1 MAYTTIDDP
10 SAYFQTVLWTGDG
23 SAGNAIT
30 FDGNSDMQPD
40 FVWSKN
46 RDNTTSN
53 ILKDT
58 SRGGTS
64 SNDLYLL
71 SDSNSNEGDY
81 SVYRMD
87 FDSDGFTL
95 DGAGDTGFQGSG
107 TNMVSWC
114 WKADGGTT
122 STDTSGDID
131 STIQVNTTAG
141 ISIVLYEGNGV
152 DGATVPHGLGVAPA
166 VVHFKARDPAS
177 ARAWNTIAP
186 ALWGDGYWTNMF
198 DGDEAV
204 SDSSLS
210 NWTTNSS
217 NIVLGDGT
225 GHNIDGT
232 DYVAYCFTDIQGY
245 SKFGEYKGNNDDD
258 GPFVY
263 TGFKPAYLLVTRTNT
278 GGYSI
283 FICDNTRSEYNPI
296 GKFIKTDTTAA
307 ESTDSDGVIS
317 FLSNGFKCIKAGT
330 ATGHNSAGT
339 FFYMAFAEQP
349 FVSSGG
355 VPATAR

>member
-1 MAYTTIDDP
+1 MAYTTINDP
-10 SAYFQTVLWTGDG
+10 SAYFQTALYDGTG
-23 SAGNAIT
+23 NNPLVIT
-30 FDGNSDMQPD
+30 NDGNSDLEPD
-40 FVWSKN
+40 LIWWKN
-46 RDNTTSN
+46 RTNANDHRMV
-53 ILKDT
+53 DT
-58 SRGGTS
+58 SRGLTKHIVPNLTSNEATS
-64 SNDLYLL
+64 STYVL
-71 SDSNSNEGDY
+71 STQ
-81 SVYRMD
+81 
-87 FDSDGFTL
+87 SDGYTVGNG
-95 DGAGDTGFQGSG
+95 DGSVNDGSYTYVG
-107 TNMVSWC
+107 WQ
-114 WKADGGTT
+114 WKANGGTT

-177 ARAWNTIAP
+177 ERSWNTIAP
-186 ALWGDGYWTNMF
+186 ALWGDGYWTNIF
-198 DGDEAV
+198 DNDSAV
-204 SDSSLS
+204 SDSGLS

-245 SKFGEYKGNNDDD
+245 SKFGEYTGNNVDD

-296 GKFIKTDTTAA
+296 SKFIKTDVANV
-307 ESTDSDGVIS
+307 ESTSADIN
-317 FLSNGFKCIKAGT
+317 FLSNGFKCIST
-330 ATGHNSAGT
+330 TTGHNSAGT

-349 FVSSGG
+349 FVTAGG
-355 VPATAR
+355 IPATAR

>member
-1 MAYTTIDDP
+1 MAYTTINDP
-10 SAYFQTVLWTGDG
+10 SAYFQTALYDGTGNDPLV
-23 SAGNAIT
+23 IT
-30 FDGNSDMQPD
+30 NTGYSDLQPD
-40 FVWSKN
+40 LIWWKN
-46 RDNTTSN
+46 RTNANDHRMV
-53 ILKDT
+53 DT
-58 SRGGTS
+58 SRGLTKHIVP
-64 SNDLYLL
+64 NLT
-71 SDSNSNEGDY
+71 SNEATNTGY
-81 SVYRMD
+81 VQSVQ
-87 FDSDGFTL
+87 SDGYTVAHY
-95 DGAGDTGFQGSG
+95 DGSVNASPYTYVGWQ
-107 TNMVSWC
+107 

-177 ARAWNTIAP
+177 ERSWNTIAP
-186 ALWGDGYWTNMF
+186 ALWGDGYWTNIF
-198 DGDEAV
+198 DNDSAV
-204 SDSSLS
+204 SDSGLS

-245 SKFGEYKGNNDDD
+245 SKFGEYTGNNDAD

-296 GKFIKTDTTAA
+296 SKFIKTDVANV
-307 ESTDSDGVIS
+307 ESTSADIN
-317 FLSNGFKCIKAGT
+317 FLSNGFKCIST
-330 ATGHNSAGT
+330 TTGHNSAGT

-349 FVSSGG
+349 FVTAGG
-355 VPATAR
+355 IPATAR